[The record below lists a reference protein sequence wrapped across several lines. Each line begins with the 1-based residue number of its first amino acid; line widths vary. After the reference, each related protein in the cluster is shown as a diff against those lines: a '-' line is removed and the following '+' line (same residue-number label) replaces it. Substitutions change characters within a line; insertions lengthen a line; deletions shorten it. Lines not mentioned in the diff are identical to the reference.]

1 MVLICVSL
9 VSDVESLLL
18 YLFAIC
24 MTALEKRIFGSLPHL
39 SLVVFFLLLNCTGSL
54 IGV

>member
-9 VSDVESLLL
+9 ISDVESLLV
-18 YLFAIC
+18 FAIC
-24 MTALEKRIFGSLPHL
+24 MTALEKCIFGSLLPHL